1 MEQFNLTKKL
11 HTDVLEE
18 KYGPIHSEVLLHNNE
33 VREVHMLDENNISRT
48 YAVTFFTFDRN
59 NKDIFEIDNE
69 IKNGGLIGKIFR
81 EHGYEVRKNVVSVFI
96 TELSDSLKQKMKTT
110 NKEAKVRL
118 SEFYAKKEGEAPFIY
133 GVVSEIYSPDFRPA
147 SINKND
153 ILQDNPLTESMEEV
167 GITKDEIWERL
178 GKDNNFSDLKEKF
191 DKAKTLAVEKED
203 LLKDKVE
210 TYLSK

>member
-147 SINKND
+147 LINKND